1 MQRNQNTPNLW
12 LRRAGLLSLCTGLAA
27 FTLMAGKPAS
37 AFLATEPDEDE
48 ELAGNFDEPM
58 NDGDEGHGEAHGEG
72 HGSKGSSN
80 FSWSSTTID
89 EDGSWTV
96 TNKNGKVT
104 VERDGKKIEKN
115 LIRERRGQIE
125 VLDGNGKVVKRLSTP
140 NVNAGN
146 GLSRMF
152 LTPPPAAPAPP
163 TYPRAPRAAVAP
175 RGFAIAAP
183 NAPKVMLGVTMS
195 DADDELLEQLGIDGG
210 VLVVSVRK
218 DLPAAKAGLQAKD
231 VIFQAD
237 DEEDIDEEQLRD
249 MLREKKPGDELK
261 VKVKRKGED
270 KEFTIKLEAYDPEKL
285 GGGTITINRNGQ
297 NADGEFDAEQLKAML
312 AEVEAQVRAQ
322 ADTLREKMN
331 ATDWNHVRDQVT
343 VELDKAMK
351 QMAEA
356 REKAAAAG
364 QMWWNN
370 WNQSGGNSPDVLRLR
385 ELSAPRPASRGGEAT
400 DGKLDKLAEQL
411 EKLNNRLDEMEKKI
425 DKK

>member
-37 AFLATEPDEDE
+37 AFLTTEPDEGE

-58 NDGDEGHGEAHGEG
+58 NGGDERQGEG
-72 HGSKGSSN
+72 HGKARGGTSN

-96 TNKNGKVT
+96 TNKNGKLT

-125 VLDGNGKVVKRLSTP
+125 VLDGNGKVVKRLTTP
-140 NVNAGN
+140 SVNAGN

-152 LTPPPAAPAPP
+152 LTPPPAPPAPAAPP
-163 TYPRAPRAAVAP
+163 RGWRGAAAPRAF
-175 RGFAIAAP
+175 GIATT

-195 DADDELLEQLGIDGG
+195 DADDELLEQLGIDSG
-210 VLVVSVRK
+210 VLLVSVK
-218 DLPAAKAGLQAKD
+218 QDLPAAKAGLQAKD
-231 VIFQAD
+231 VIFEVD
-237 DEEDIDEEQLRD
+237 GEDGIDEESLRET
-249 MLREKKPGDELK
+249 LHEKKPGDELK

-270 KEFTIKLEAYDPEKL
+270 KEFTIKLEAYDAGLL
-285 GGGTITINRNGQ
+285 GQSGFNRSPNAENG
-297 NADGEFDAEQLKAML
+297 DGEFDAEQLKAML
-312 AEVEAQVRAQ
+312 AEVEAHVKAQ
-322 ADTLREKMN
+322 ANALREQMN
-331 ATDWNHVRDQVT
+331 ATDWNKVRDQVT

-370 WNQSGGNSPDVLRLR
+370 WNQGGQNSPDVLRLR
-385 ELSAPRPASRGGEAT
+385 ELSAPRAVSRGGSPET